1 MKIKLIAIATTLAL
15 YGANT
20 YAQTVDRI
28 IAVVNNNVITQ
39 KELLNNADAIEKQ
52 LASIGKKVQVTRAE
66 FLKEVL
72 ERLISDKVQIQR
84 ARDVGINLSDMEFN
98 SIIES
103 TSKQNNL
110 TSAQFLESLQKAGVN
125 MKQWQEEQRNNIIL
139 GRLRQKEVEPL
150 VKVSESEIDSY
161 LSSLAGVTVAASEE
175 YSISRIFIPNA
186 GGNLDKDA
194 LNKSREKAQKVLDD
208 IVNGQISFEKA
219 ISYYS
224 KAPEASTSQTEILI
238 SDFAQLPSDV
248 STVLLR
254 MQRQQLWPYLI
265 ETKSG
270 FYILRLNDK
279 KNNNNTRNTAI
290 QIPQTK
296 VRQILI
302 RVAGVTSEK
311 DAKQRLLDI
320 KARIDK
326 GEDMATL
333 ATLYS
338 QDGSAMSGGNMNWV
352 SKGEMVPEF
361 EQVMNVLPI
370 GQVSSPVRTDYG
382 YHLIQVLERRVKDVS
397 VGQQRETARRVL
409 TERKTEIVYQD
420 WVRNLREKAFVDYKL
435 K

>member
-1 MKIKLIAIATTLAL
+1 MKIKLITFAAAITICVSL
-15 YGANT
+15 N
-20 YAQTVDRI
+20 AQAQMIDGVAAI
-28 IAVVNNNVITQ
+28 VNNNIITQ

-52 LASIGKKVQVTRAE
+52 LAASGKKIQVSRQE

-84 ARDVGINLSDMEFN
+84 ARDVSITLSDAEFN

-103 TSKQNNL
+103 TAKQNNM
-110 TSAQFLESLQKAGVN
+110 TSAQFLENLQKAGVK
-125 MKQWQEEQRNNIIL
+125 MAQWKEEQRNNIIL

-161 LSSLAGVTVAASEE
+161 LSSLTGVTVAPLEE
-175 YSISRIFIPNA
+175 FNISRIFIPN
-186 GGNLDKDA
+186 GGGDLDKDA
-194 LNKSREKAQKVLDD
+194 LNKSRDKAQKVLDD
-208 IVNGQISFEKA
+208 ITSGSITFEKA

-224 KAPEASTSQTEILI
+224 KVPESEKQNEIII
-238 SDFAQLPSDV
+238 SDFSQIPV
-248 STVLLR
+248 EISTVLLR

-270 FYILRLNDK
+270 FYIIRLNNRQNNDK
-279 KNNNNTRNTAI
+279 MRNKAV

-302 RVAGVTSEK
+302 RVAGATSEK
-311 DAKQRLLDI
+311 EAKQRLIDI
-320 KARIDK
+320 KKRIDN

-352 SKGEMVPEF
+352 SQGEMVPEF
-361 EQVMNVLPI
+361 EQAMNLLPA
-370 GQVSSPVRTDYG
+370 GKVSIPVRTDYG
-382 YHLIQVLERRVKDVS
+382 YHLIQVIDRRVKDVGI
-397 VGQQRETARRVL
+397 GQQRETARRVL

-420 WVRNLREKAFVDYKL
+420 WVRNLREKAFVDYKI

>member
-52 LASIGKKVQVTRAE
+52 LASIGKKVQVTRDE